1 MSSSDEEEKRPKQPS
16 LSFITPNGYQRNSCG
31 YCKSDNGSISY
42 YASSKAMRVEE
53 YQELLDR
60 GWRRSGSLYYKQNL
74 ERSCCPHYT
83 IRLDPTAFKPRK
95 DQKLAMNRWN
105 KFVLGQSYIQSAA
118 RLCPR
123 TREEKKSRKMK
134 FDLFQRVHEVE
145 YANVKKPRDPK
156 TKRSIEPAHRFE
168 VNIES
173 DSFSQAKYD
182 LFLKYQMT
190 IHKEPA
196 SRWSVPSFKRFLC
209 SGINRKAVKEGSK
222 EQKLGSYHQCYRLD
236 GKLIAVAVLDLLPH
250 AVSSVYLFYDPEY
263 NDYEFGKLSALR
275 EISLT
280 IEGNYQFYYM
290 GFYIH
295 SCEKMRYKANFQPQY
310 VLDPE
315 SFMWDPFDD
324 YKEKLDRRPYVSLSR
339 DRALEATTQTGG
351 EVQTQ
356 LSAQENRTSNVEPL
370 ADEEDMSLFDIN
382 MPGVLTLQQVEE
394 QVDLDHW
401 KLLAHGVLVDMI
413 DLVPWDTSDIKHPQ
427 SIKGIV
433 AELAAAL
440 GPKVVENSAV
450 VLF

>member
-1 MSSSDEEEKRPKQPS
+1 MSSSDEEERRPQQRP

-31 YCKSDNGSISY
+31 YCKSDNGSVSY
-42 YASSKAMRVEE
+42 YASSRSMTVDE
-53 YQELLDR
+53 YQELVDR

-74 ERSCCPHYT
+74 KRSCCPHYT

-95 DQKLAMNRWN
+95 DQRLAMNRWT
-105 KFVLGQSYIQSAA
+105 KFVLGQSYIKSAA
-118 RLCPR
+118 RLCPK
-123 TREEKKSRKMK
+123 TREEKKARKNK
-134 FDLFQRVHEVE
+134 FDLFQQVHEAE
-145 YANVKKPRDPK
+145 YANVKRPRDPK
-156 TKRSIEPAHRFE
+156 TKRPIEPAHRFE

-209 SGINRKAVKEGSK
+209 SGINRKTVREGSK

-236 GKLIAVAVLDLLPH
+236 GKLIAVAVLDLMPH
-250 AVSSVYLFYDPEY
+250 GVSSVYIFYDPEY
-263 NDYEFGKLSALR
+263 SDYEFGKISALR
-275 EISLT
+275 EVALT
-280 IEGNYQFYYM
+280 IEGNYKYYYM

-295 SCEKMRYKANFQPQY
+295 SCQKMRYKANFQPQY
-310 VLDPE
+310 ILDPE
-315 SFMWDPFDD
+315 TLAWDPFND
-324 YKEKLDRRPYVSLSR
+324 YKPKLDRHSYVSLSR
-339 DRALEATTQTGG
+339 DRRIENGLETPTPPNQTNNNSSSN
-351 EVQTQ
+351 TP
-356 LSAQENRTSNVEPL
+356 LPLTEN
-370 ADEEDMSLFDIN
+370 EEEMSLFDVH
-382 MPGVLTLQQVEE
+382 MPGVLTLQELQE

-401 KLLAHGVLVDMI
+401 KLLAHGVLVEMT
-413 DLVPWDTSDIKHPQ
+413 DLVPWDNSDIKNPQ

-433 AELAAAL
+433 AELAAVL